1 MCISV
6 YNNIIFSPVVVD
18 SSVVLLERTDYY
30 DPIQLVLIIICVCVC
45 VNKDVPVVEWIIIIM
60 TICMTV
66 IHVHISI
73 SLILPAE
80 LNNKLTD

>member
-45 VNKDVPVVEWIIIIM
+45 ANKDVPVL
-60 TICMTV
+60 
-66 IHVHISI
+66 SG
-73 SLILPAE
+73 LL
-80 LNNKLTD
+80 LL